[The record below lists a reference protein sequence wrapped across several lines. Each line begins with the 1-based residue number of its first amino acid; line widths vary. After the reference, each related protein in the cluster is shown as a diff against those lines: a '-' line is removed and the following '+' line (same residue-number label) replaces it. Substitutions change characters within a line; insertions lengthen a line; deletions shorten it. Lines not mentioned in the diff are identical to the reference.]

1 MSERV
6 RCFPPW
12 YGSCHE
18 SNDSLR
24 AFENGMRPHAR
35 RLPVLGIGN
44 AAVAAKRCGAAR
56 FIGIELHEGY
66 LSVASNRLGSIAA
79 KSNPLPAIAAG

>member
-1 MSERV
+1 MKVTKASERSKTE
-6 RCFPPW
+6 CALML
-12 YGSCHE
+12 GDC
-18 SNDSLR
+18 
-24 AFENGMRPHAR
+24 
-35 RLPVLGIGN
+35 LGIGN

-56 FIGIELHEGY
+56 FIGIELDEGY